1 MKLSRKKSLIKTKKT
16 AVSTKKPFDLNE
28 FRRSF
33 ESLGAENYGSW
44 PLSVK
49 VTVIGF
55 IIALIAALSWALPIS
70 SKIDEITAAES
81 QQQTLLDSYREKE
94 SRARHLKAYQ
104 AQVIQMEA
112 EFNTLLDQLPKDTRV
127 SELVEGINMTGVGS
141 NIRFQDIS
149 VEPEIENEFFIEQPI
164 RIAALGEYH
173 QFGSFIS
180 GLAAL
185 PRIITIRCMILK
197 SVIRSQL
204 WMFYLSSIWCY
215 KPKRIAQK
223 KRLPKVMKLSRLML
237 LPLMLQE
244 ATNEYPKTAHAAY
257 FKRHCFV
264 NNGLY

>member
-1 MKLSRKKSLIKTKKT
+1 MKLTRKRTLVTLKKT
-16 AVSTKKPFDLNE
+16 AIKPKKQFDLNE

-33 ESLGAENYGSW
+33 ESLVSENYGSW
-44 PLSVK
+44 PLPVK
-49 VTVIGF
+49 ITVIGF

-70 SKIDEITAAES
+70 SKIDEIKAAES

-94 SRARHLKAYQ
+94 SRARHLQAYQ
-104 AQVIQMEA
+104 AQVVQMEA

-185 PRIITIRCMILK
+185 PRIITMHDFEVSNPQPTLDVLPELNLVLQTK
-197 SVIRSQL
+197 TYRS
-204 WMFYLSSIWCY
+204 
-215 KPKRIAQK
+215 K
-223 KRLPKVMKLSRLML
+223 
-237 LPLMLQE
+237 E
-244 ATNEYPKTAHAAY
+244 ADPEGDAAAAEAAPDAPEGG
-257 FKRHCFV
+257 
-264 NNGLY
+264 N

>member
-1 MKLSRKKSLIKTKKT
+1 MKLNRKKSLIKTKKT
-16 AVSTKKPFDLNE
+16 ALKPKQQFDLQE

-33 ESLGAENYGSW
+33 ESLDSENYGSW
-44 PLSVK
+44 PLPVK
-49 VTVIGF
+49 VTVIGL
-55 IIALIAALSWALPIS
+55 IITLIAALAWALPIS
-70 SKIDEITAAES
+70 SKIDEINAAES

-104 AQVIQMEA
+104 EQVVQMEA

-185 PRIITIRCMILK
+185 PRIITMHDFEVSNPQPTLDVLPELNLVVQTK
-197 SVIRSQL
+197 TYRS
-204 WMFYLSSIWCY
+204 
-215 KPKRIAQK
+215 K
-223 KRLPKVMKLSRLML
+223 
-237 LPLMLQE
+237 E
-244 ATNEYPKTAHAAY
+244 ADPEGDETVAVTDAATTD
-257 FKRHCFV
+257 
-264 NNGLY
+264 NAGGN

>member
-1 MKLSRKKSLIKTKKT
+1 MKLNRKKSLIKTKKT
-16 AVSTKKPFDLNE
+16 ALKPKQQFDLQE

-33 ESLGAENYGSW
+33 ESLDSENYGSW
-44 PLSVK
+44 PLPVK
-49 VTVIGF
+49 VTVIGL
-55 IIALIAALSWALPIS
+55 IITLIAALAWALPIS
-70 SKIDEITAAES
+70 SKIDEINAAES

-104 AQVIQMEA
+104 EQVVQMEA

-185 PRIITIRCMILK
+185 PRIITMHDFEVSNPQPTLDVLPELNLVLQTITY
-197 SVIRSQL
+197 RS
-204 WMFYLSSIWCY
+204 
-215 KPKRIAQK
+215 
-223 KRLPKVMKLSRLML
+223 KVAD
-237 LPLMLQE
+237 PE
-244 ATNEYPKTAHAAY
+244 GDETVAVTDAATTDNAGG
-257 FKRHCFV
+257 
-264 NNGLY
+264 N

>member
-1 MKLSRKKSLIKTKKT
+1 VKLIRKKKLIKTKKT
-16 AVSTKKPFDLNE
+16 AVSGKKQFSFND

-33 ESLGAENYGSW
+33 ESLDTENYGSW
-44 PLSVK
+44 PIPVK
-49 VTVIGF
+49 VTVIIF
-55 IIALIAALSWALPIS
+55 IVAFIAALAWALPIS

-81 QQQTLLDSYREKE
+81 EQQTLLDSYRQKE
-94 SRARHLKAYQ
+94 SRARHLEAYK
-104 AQVIQMEA
+104 AQVTQMET

-185 PRIITIRCMILK
+185 PRIITMHDFEVSNPQPTLEAIPELNLVLQTK
-197 SVIRSQL
+197 TYRS
-204 WMFYLSSIWCY
+204 
-215 KPKRIAQK
+215 KEVVDEVTTP
-223 KRLPKVMKLSRLML
+223 
-237 LPLMLQE
+237 
-244 ATNEYPKTAHAAY
+244 ATDDTAGA
-257 FKRHCFV
+257 
-264 NNGLY
+264 N

>member
-1 MKLSRKKSLIKTKKT
+1 MKLIRKKTLMKTKKT
-16 AVSTKKPFDLNE
+16 AVSSKKQFSFND

-33 ESLGAENYGSW
+33 ESLDTENYGSW
-44 PLSVK
+44 PIPVK
-49 VTVIGF
+49 VTVIIF
-55 IIALIAALSWALPIS
+55 IVAFIAALAWALPIS

-81 QQQTLLDSYREKE
+81 EQQTLLDSYRQKE
-94 SRARHLKAYQ
+94 SRARHLEAYK
-104 AQVIQMEA
+104 AQVIQMET

-185 PRIITIRCMILK
+185 PRIITMHDFEVSNPQPTLEAIPELNLVLQTK
-197 SVIRSQL
+197 TYRS
-204 WMFYLSSIWCY
+204 
-215 KPKRIAQK
+215 KEVVDEVTTP
-223 KRLPKVMKLSRLML
+223 
-237 LPLMLQE
+237 
-244 ATNEYPKTAHAAY
+244 ATDDTTGAN
-257 FKRHCFV
+257 
-264 NNGLY
+264 

>member
-1 MKLSRKKSLIKTKKT
+1 MKLNRKKSLIKTKKT
-16 AVSTKKPFDLNE
+16 ALKPKQQFDLQE

-33 ESLGAENYGSW
+33 ESLDSENYGSW
-44 PLSVK
+44 PLPVK
-49 VTVIGF
+49 VTVIGL
-55 IIALIAALSWALPIS
+55 IITLIAALAWALPIS
-70 SKIDEITAAES
+70 SKIDEINAAES

-104 AQVIQMEA
+104 EQVVQMEA
-112 EFNTLLDQLPKDTRV
+112 EFNTFLDQLPKDTRV

-185 PRIITIRCMILK
+185 PRIITMHDFEVSNPQPTLDVLPELNLVLQTK
-197 SVIRSQL
+197 TYRS
-204 WMFYLSSIWCY
+204 
-215 KPKRIAQK
+215 K
-223 KRLPKVMKLSRLML
+223 
-237 LPLMLQE
+237 E
-244 ATNEYPKTAHAAY
+244 ADPEGDETVAVTDAATTD
-257 FKRHCFV
+257 
-264 NNGLY
+264 NAGGN

>member
-16 AVSTKKPFDLNE
+16 IVNPKKQFDLNE

-33 ESLGAENYGSW
+33 ESLDSENYGSW
-44 PLSVK
+44 PLPVK
-49 VTVIGF
+49 ITVIGF
-55 IIALIAALSWALPIS
+55 IVALIAALAWALPIS

-94 SRARHLKAYQ
+94 SRARHLKAYR
-104 AQVIQMEA
+104 AQVIQMET

-173 QFGSFIS
+173 QFGSFLS

-185 PRIITIRCMILK
+185 PRIITMHDFEVSNPQPSLDVLPELNLVLQTK
-197 SVIRSQL
+197 TYRS
-204 WMFYLSSIWCY
+204 
-215 KPKRIAQK
+215 K
-223 KRLPKVMKLSRLML
+223 
-237 LPLMLQE
+237 E
-244 ATNEYPKTAHAAY
+244 AAPEGEEAVATDAAGG
-257 FKRHCFV
+257 
-264 NNGLY
+264 N

>member
-1 MKLSRKKSLIKTKKT
+1 MKLIRKKTLMKTKKT
-16 AVSTKKPFDLNE
+16 AVSSKKQFSFND

-33 ESLGAENYGSW
+33 ESLDTENYGSW
-44 PLSVK
+44 PIPVK
-49 VTVIGF
+49 VTVIIF
-55 IIALIAALSWALPIS
+55 IVAFIAALAWALPIS

-81 QQQTLLDSYREKE
+81 EQQTLLDSYRQKE
-94 SRARHLKAYQ
+94 SRARHLEAYK
-104 AQVIQMEA
+104 AQVIQMET

-185 PRIITIRCMILK
+185 PRIITMHDFEVSNPQPTLEAIPELNLVLQTK
-197 SVIRSQL
+197 TYRS
-204 WMFYLSSIWCY
+204 
-215 KPKRIAQK
+215 KEVVDEVTTP
-223 KRLPKVMKLSRLML
+223 
-237 LPLMLQE
+237 
-244 ATNEYPKTAHAAY
+244 ATDDTAGA
-257 FKRHCFV
+257 
-264 NNGLY
+264 N

>member
-1 MKLSRKKSLIKTKKT
+1 MKLNRKKSLIKTKKT
-16 AVSTKKPFDLNE
+16 ALKPKQQFDLQE

-33 ESLGAENYGSW
+33 ESLDSENYGSW
-44 PLSVK
+44 PLPVK
-49 VTVIGF
+49 VTVIGL
-55 IIALIAALSWALPIS
+55 IITLIAALAWALPIR
-70 SKIDEITAAES
+70 SKIDEINAAES

-104 AQVIQMEA
+104 EQVVQMEA

-185 PRIITIRCMILK
+185 PRIITMHDFEVSNPQPTLDVLPELNLVLQTK
-197 SVIRSQL
+197 TYRS
-204 WMFYLSSIWCY
+204 
-215 KPKRIAQK
+215 K
-223 KRLPKVMKLSRLML
+223 
-237 LPLMLQE
+237 E
-244 ATNEYPKTAHAAY
+244 ADPEGDETVAVTDAATTD
-257 FKRHCFV
+257 
-264 NNGLY
+264 NAGGN

>member
-16 AVSTKKPFDLNE
+16 ASKSKKQFDLQE

-33 ESLGAENYGSW
+33 ESLDSDNYGSW
-44 PLSVK
+44 PLPVK
-49 VTVIGF
+49 VTVIGL
-55 IIALIAALSWALPIS
+55 IITLIAALSWSLPIS

-81 QQQTLLDSYREKE
+81 QQNTLLESYREKE
-94 SRARHLKAYQ
+94 SRARHLDAYK
-104 AQVIQMEA
+104 AQVVQMET

-164 RIAALGEYH
+164 RIAALGDFH

-185 PRIITIRCMILK
+185 PRIITMHDFEVSNPQPTLDVLPELNLVLNTK
-197 SVIRSQL
+197 TYRS
-204 WMFYLSSIWCY
+204 
-215 KPKRIAQK
+215 KEVDP
-223 KRLPKVMKLSRLML
+223 
-237 LPLMLQE
+237 E
-244 ATNEYPKTAHAAY
+244 AVDTVATTDNAGG
-257 FKRHCFV
+257 
-264 NNGLY
+264 N

>member
-1 MKLSRKKSLIKTKKT
+1 MKLNRKKNLIKTKKI
-16 AVSTKKPFDLNE
+16 ALKPKQQFDLQE

-33 ESLGAENYGSW
+33 ESLDSENYGSW
-44 PLSVK
+44 PLPVK
-49 VTVIGF
+49 VTVIGL
-55 IIALIAALSWALPIS
+55 IITLIAALAWALPIS
-70 SKIDEITAAES
+70 SKIDEINAAES

-104 AQVIQMEA
+104 EQVVQMEA

-185 PRIITIRCMILK
+185 PRIITMHDFEVSNPQPTLDVLPELNLVLQTK
-197 SVIRSQL
+197 TYRS
-204 WMFYLSSIWCY
+204 
-215 KPKRIAQK
+215 K
-223 KRLPKVMKLSRLML
+223 
-237 LPLMLQE
+237 E
-244 ATNEYPKTAHAAY
+244 ADPEGDETVAVTDAATTD
-257 FKRHCFV
+257 
-264 NNGLY
+264 NAGGN